1 MENKFNCNFCNKNF
15 STKSNLNNHLKK
27 ARYCIKDR
35 ENSTSSEVSNEEVKG
50 FVCQCKKTFT
60 TKYRFEEHISKCKLL
75 LIQKIDAKTKENES
89 LKKNN
94 VSLRENII
102 KKDTE
107 IQNLQDNIKDL
118 QNIISDLQKNITSIA
133 LEGVRKPT
141 TNTTNTST
149 KITNI
154 LAPLDLTE
162 AKIQDIVENHLDE
175 SYFLDAQK
183 GMAKFCFDKLIKT
196 EDGKRRL
203 VCSDPVRERYRYLD
217 EDGNIQE
224 DILARQ
230 FIEKVS
236 KPLIEVSKK
245 VHEDIRDKYHQ
256 IKEDIKR
263 GIEKEISDYLI
274 DIKEKYAEK
283 CLIDIHDIP
292 FESLN
297 RKFRKELAYKSNK

>member
-1 MENKFNCNFCNKNF
+1 M
-15 STKSNLNNHLKK
+15 
-27 ARYCIKDR
+27 Y
-35 ENSTSSEVSNEEVKG
+35 
-50 FVCQCKKTFT
+50 
-60 TKYRFEEHISKCKLL
+60 
-75 LIQKIDAKTKENES
+75 
-89 LKKNN
+89 
-94 VSLRENII
+94 VSL
-102 KKDTE
+102 
-107 IQNLQDNIKDL
+107 
-118 QNIISDLQKNITSIA
+118 A
-133 LEGVRKPT
+133 LSGLWPR
-141 TNTTNTST
+141 
-149 KITNI
+149 
-154 LAPLDLTE
+154 
-162 AKIQDIVENHLDE
+162 
-175 SYFLDAQK
+175 
-183 GMAKFCFDKLIKT
+183 
-196 EDGKRRL
+196 
-203 VCSDPVRERYRYLD
+203 SDPVRERYRYLD